1 MRKALSSGLRGR
13 TSCGARD
20 AGDSIPGVGGGMCLS
35 SARATGGVKAAVN
48 RALRMRSA
56 SGPGTRLRSR
66 RRAPPDPFPCA
77 RPAPADGDVS
87 LLEGMAL
94 VDIVMRQILLLILPA
109 PSTSPCRPARSQWP
123 SRTIRCC
130 WGAEGIGKTCSSH
143 VPFEGDYNP
152 TTYDIRTKSV
162 AVYRRF
168 TTGSPRASGSG
179 YYLLI
184 LHDLGYNRPLGDLRR
199 VGGWAN
205 TSFDPNISAS
215 AGADYQVAPAQ

>member
-35 SARATGGVKAAVN
+35 SARATGGVKAAVSK
-48 RALRMRSA
+48 APRMRSA

-66 RRAPPDPFPCA
+66 RRAPPDPFPRA

-94 VDIVMRQILLLILPA
+94 VDIVMRQILLLMACAQHKPM
-109 PSTSPCRPARSQWP
+109 PPARSQWP

-130 WGAEGIGKTCSSH
+130 WVAEGIGKTCSSH
-143 VPFEGDYNP
+143 VPFAGDYNP
-152 TTYDIRTKSV
+152 TTCCVRTKSV

-168 TTGSPRASGSG
+168 TIWKPPGIR
-179 YYLLI
+179 
-184 LHDLGYNRPLGDLRR
+184 
-199 VGGWAN
+199 
-205 TSFDPNISAS
+205 
-215 AGADYQVAPAQ
+215 